1 MTLPSKST
9 RNFLTFV
16 NTTTIAYH
24 QNTGAQAPV
33 DCLPVFSGSVH
44 GHQKTTSR
52 VNVGK
57 GRG

>member
-1 MTLPSKST
+1 MTRPFKYT

-16 NTTTIAYH
+16 NTATIAYH
-24 QNTGAQAPV
+24 QNAQVPV
-33 DCLPVFSGSVH
+33 DCLPVLSGSVR

-57 GRG
+57 ER